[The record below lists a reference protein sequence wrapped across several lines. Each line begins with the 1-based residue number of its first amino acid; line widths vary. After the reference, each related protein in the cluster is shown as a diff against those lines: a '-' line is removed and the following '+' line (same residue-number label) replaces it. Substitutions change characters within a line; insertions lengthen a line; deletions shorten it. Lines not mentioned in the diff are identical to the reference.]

1 MIEINR
7 EKQTYVCPFCGHLQA
22 YQHSY
27 NHQLI
32 GYCVFR
38 NTTFDSV
45 PSELKNSSFLV
56 LSLKCNNDACQ
67 EISLIAFNC
76 KTEQQFDLLPQ
87 FTCRQFPEYVP
98 YQIRNDYTEACAII
112 QQSPKAAAT
121 LLRRCLQGM
130 IHDYWDIHEKNLN
143 AEITALKDRIS
154 PTQWSAIDALRSIG
168 NIGAHMEHDVNLII
182 EIDLDEANKLRRLIE
197 LLIDK
202 WYIARHDEEC
212 LFADISGINEDKQ
225 AQRGKK

>member
-7 EKQTYVCPFCGHLQA
+7 EKQTYTCPFCGHLQA
-22 YQHSY
+22 YRFSRK
-27 NHQLI
+27 HQLV
-32 GYCVFR
+32 GYSIT
-38 NTTFDSV
+38 NGSTLASIPDH
-45 PSELKNSSFLV
+45 LKASSFLV
-56 LSLKCNNDACQ
+56 LSLRCTNDACQ
-67 EISLIAFNC
+67 QISVVAFNC
-76 KTEQQFDLLPQ
+76 ETDQQLDILPQ

-98 YQIRNDYTEACAII
+98 YQIRNDYAEACAII

-130 IHDYWDIHEKNLN
+130 IHDYWNIHEKNLN

-182 EIDLDEANKLRRLIE
+182 EIDCDEANKLRKLVE